1 MARPPKIN
9 PEDVGASNSDADGE
23 ILAERR

>member
-9 PEDVGASNSDADGE
+9 PKDVGASNSDAYGK